1 MQHKISLY
9 KQKLDEINN
18 RYIFKNPVA
27 IYQTKEMNF
36 DSLIE
41 RLKFSTVNLV
51 NLRQQQYRR
60 IRESYIL
67 KKSFKN
73 FR

>member
-1 MQHKISLY
+1 MKLIIAIFLKTQSQFI
-9 KQKLDEINN
+9 KQ
-18 RYIFKNPVA
+18 
-27 IYQTKEMNF
+27 KEMNF

-67 KKSFKN
+67 KKIH
-73 FR
+73 